1 VNLDLEGRVALVT
14 GGARGIGRGIA
25 DGLAAEGVNVAIASR
40 SAGALG
46 ALGNRQQGFAF
57 DTADLAG
64 IDPLVDAVEADMG
77 PLDIVV
83 LNTGGPTYGEDP
95 LAFTAEQWEAA
106 HRSMVV
112 SPMLLLARVV
122 PGMRER
128 RFGRVLATGSTGVRE
143 PLHGLQLSNA
153 NRPGLM
159 ASLKLLAREGA
170 ADGLTFNAVLPGRIA
185 TDRAAQAFGGLEA
198 AEEQARADVPAGRL
212 GTVAE
217 IADLAVFL
225 CSGRASYVTG
235 QAVAVDG
242 GLTRSW

>member
-1 VNLDLEGRVALVT
+1 
-14 GGARGIGRGIA
+14 
-25 DGLAAEGVNVAIASR
+25 
-40 SAGALG
+40 
-46 ALGNRQQGFAF
+46 
-57 DTADLAG
+57 
-64 IDPLVDAVEADMG
+64 
-77 PLDIVV
+77 
-83 LNTGGPTYGEDP
+83 
-95 LAFTAEQWEAA
+95 
-106 HRSMVV
+106 
-112 SPMLLLARVV
+112 MLLLARVV

-185 TDRAAQAFGGLEA
+185 TDRAAQAFGGREA